1 LFAAPSNAEDTVG
14 LLRTALRGNDPV
26 IFFEHRAMLDAAW
39 ARRPYPGHDYMLPFG
54 KAKFVTTGDNLTVVT
69 WGAMVERCEMAAQ
82 EVGDSIEIIDL
93 RTLVPWD
100 KTAVLDSVR
109 KTSKVLIVHEDIGL
123 GGFGA
128 EIAATIAQEALMDLD
143 APVERV
149 TAPSTPVPFSTH
161 LMEGVV
167 PTVAAISQRMTDLL
181 AF

>member
-1 LFAAPSNAEDTVG
+1 
-14 LLRTALRGNDPV
+14 
-26 IFFEHRAMLDAAW
+26 MLDAAW
-39 ARRPYPGHDYMLPFG
+39 ARRPYPGHNYMLPFG
-54 KAKFVTTGDNLTVVT
+54 KARLTTTGDNLTVVT
-69 WGAMVERCEMAAQ
+69 WGAMVERCETAAQ
-82 EVGDSIEIIDL
+82 QVGDSIEIIDL

-100 KTAVLDSVR
+100 KEAVLTSVR

-128 EIAATIAQEALMDLD
+128 EISATIAQEALMDLD

-149 TAPSTPVPFSTH
+149 TAPATPVPFSTH

-167 PTVAAISQRMTDLL
+167 PTVAEIRQRMEDLL

>member
-1 LFAAPSNAEDTVG
+1 M
-14 LLRTALRGNDPV
+14 RGNDPV

-54 KAKFVTTGDNLTVVT
+54 QARFSTMGDDLTVVT
-69 WGAMVERCEMAAQ
+69 WGAMVERCELAAQ
-82 EVGDSIEIIDL
+82 EIGEGIEIIDL
-93 RTLVPWD
+93 RTIVPWD
-100 KTAVLDSVR
+100 KEAVLASVR
-109 KTSKVLIVHEDIGL
+109 KTSKVLIVHEDIGI

-143 APVERV
+143 APVQRV

-167 PTVAAISQRMTDLL
+167 PTVAEIRQQMEDLL

>member
-1 LFAAPSNAEDTVG
+1 
-14 LLRTALRGNDPV
+14 
-26 IFFEHRAMLDAAW
+26 
-39 ARRPYPGHDYMLPFG
+39 
-54 KAKFVTTGDNLTVVT
+54 
-69 WGAMVERCEMAAQ
+69 MVERCEMAAQ
-82 EVGDSIEIIDL
+82 DVGDSIEIIDL

-100 KTAVLDSVR
+100 KTAVIDSVR

-123 GGFGA
+123 GGIGA

-167 PTVAAISQRMTDLL
+167 PTVAAISQRMGDLL